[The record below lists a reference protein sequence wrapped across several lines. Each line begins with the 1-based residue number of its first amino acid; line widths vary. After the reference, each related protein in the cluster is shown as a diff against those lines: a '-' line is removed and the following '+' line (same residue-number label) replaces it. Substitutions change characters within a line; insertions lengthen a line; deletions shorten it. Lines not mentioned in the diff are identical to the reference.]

1 MSELYLN
8 IVRSRTGLGYP
19 QTARYVKKA
28 VAATLSAEG
37 VDTPCAVEILLTD
50 DETIHAINR
59 EHRNVDRPTDVLS
72 FPMNELTPGAFDA
85 DLCEYDYERACI
97 LLGDM
102 VISMERCAAQA
113 EEFGHSFAGLADE
126 YFYDDGTDQYD
137 LYTEP
142 WEPNITTLVNF
153 DSKWKDLVEKSGIV
167 TKADQRL
174 PAYRTLVESDYKVG
188 IYEGGGY
195 LSEGIYRPYPTCRMR
210 DNTYPLFCPVCRRA
224 ISRMIDYQ
232 TISISK

>member
-113 EEFGHSFAGLADE
+113 EEFGHSFAREVTYLTIHSTLHLLGYDHVDE
-126 YFYDDGTDQYD
+126 GAMKKQMRTREKEILNLLGEND
-137 LYTEP
+137 L
-142 WEPNITTLVNF
+142 
-153 DSKWKDLVEKSGIV
+153 
-167 TKADQRL
+167 
-174 PAYRTLVESDYKVG
+174 
-188 IYEGGGY
+188 
-195 LSEGIYRPYPTCRMR
+195 
-210 DNTYPLFCPVCRRA
+210 
-224 ISRMIDYQ
+224 
-232 TISISK
+232 